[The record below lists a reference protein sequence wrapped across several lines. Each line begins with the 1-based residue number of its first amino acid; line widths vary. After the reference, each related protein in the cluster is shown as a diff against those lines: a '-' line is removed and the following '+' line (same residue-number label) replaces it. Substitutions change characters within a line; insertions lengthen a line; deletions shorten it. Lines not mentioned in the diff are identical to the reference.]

1 MAQGQLPLCFLCFD
15 IELALRARSTQ
26 ILFFPVQ
33 VPGVSESVK
42 VWVGKCI
49 HLVLWTLKMSFMK
62 YTNSCLENAHGIKK
76 NSVTINATIFILNIK
91 KNLIHYVMLCPDFF
105 SCFFGD
111 RTLCIPHWP

>member
-33 VPGVSESVK
+33 VPGISESVK

-49 HLVLWTLKMSFMK
+49 HLVCWTLKMSFMK
-62 YTNSCLENAHGIKK
+62 YTNSCLENAQGIKK
-76 NSVTINATIFILNIK
+76 IL
-91 KNLIHYVMLCPDFF
+91 LPSMLQYL
-105 SCFFGD
+105 S
-111 RTLCIPHWP
+111 